1 MSTTVSIERV
11 NSPACPDS
19 ILDAV
24 RRAVRSAS
32 GDQPLIKQGDRVLLK
47 PNIFCPSP
55 APLTTDPRV
64 VAAMVTVALELG
76 AGEVIV
82 GEGRSISTAKY
93 RKANN
98 TTRACSEFVGMT
110 QAVEA
115 AGGKMLFFEEAERI
129 VVDVPDGLVLKRV
142 NIPKIALDADVFI
155 DMPVLKIHSLTLVT
169 LGIKNLHG
177 VISDDDKLFGHSY
190 PALPEKLTDFLR
202 VRKPDLTVMD
212 GVTGLE
218 GDHAEEGTPVPMN
231 LIFAGRDV
239 VAVDAVASAVIGFD
253 PMEIDINRVA
263 HEQGLGVAD
272 LSAIQVVGESIES
285 VRRPFRRPDVVLDA
299 ELFPGLRIIAGEYC
313 RSCEYYIRRGLD
325 KLKDSGYFDG
335 SHELTIVLGKEPD
348 VPDDIPGRVIMLGD
362 CCLGSKSITRLRN
375 HLLLDGRLQMVYQ
388 CPPMQFRIRAL
399 DLVSE

>member
-1 MSTTVSIERV
+1 MNATVSIERV
-11 NSPACPDS
+11 NPPANSDS

-24 RRAVRSAS
+24 RRAVLAS
-32 GDQPLIKQGDRVLLK
+32 TEGKPLTRKGDTVLLK

-64 VAAMVTVALELG
+64 VAAMATVAFELG
-76 AGEVIV
+76 AGEVLV

-98 TTRACSEFVGMT
+98 TTRLCSQAIGMT
-110 QAVEA
+110 QACEA
-115 AGGKMLFFEEAERI
+115 AGAKMLFFEEAERI
-129 VVDVPDGLVLKRV
+129 EVEVPGGLVLKKV
-142 NIPKIALDADVFI
+142 NVPKIALDADVFI

-212 GVTGLE
+212 AVVGLE
-218 GDHAEEGTPVPMN
+218 GDHAEEGTAVPMN

-239 VAVDAVASAVIGFD
+239 VAVDAVACAVIGFD
-253 PMEIDINRVA
+253 PMEVDINRVA
-263 HEQGLGVAD
+263 HEQALGTAD
-272 LSAIQVVGESIES
+272 LSSIAVLGESVES
-285 VRRPFRRPDVVLDA
+285 VRRPFRRPDIILDR
-299 ELFPGLRIIAGEYC
+299 ELFPGLTIVAGEYC

-325 KLKDSGYFDG
+325 KLKDAGWFDG
-335 SHELTIVLGKEPD
+335 SNRLTIVLGKEPE
-348 VPDDIPGRVIMLGD
+348 VPDDIPGKVIMLGD

-399 DLVSE
+399 DLVED